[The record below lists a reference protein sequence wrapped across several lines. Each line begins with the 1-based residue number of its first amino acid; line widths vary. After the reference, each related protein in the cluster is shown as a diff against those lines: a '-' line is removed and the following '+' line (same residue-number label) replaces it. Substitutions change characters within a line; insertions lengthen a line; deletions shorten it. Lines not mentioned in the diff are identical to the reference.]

1 MIRELKEGQV
11 EWQTTNDDLLKSL
24 KEIERKRKNIERIQE
39 ALATSKDHA
48 DQQDYTAR
56 LRAKLVET
64 KKSIDELETKRK
76 LY

>member
-48 DQQDYTAR
+48 D
-56 LRAKLVET
+56 
-64 KKSIDELETKRK
+64 
-76 LY
+76 